1 MNYIEGA
8 LSDGEKIVYEAH
20 FHILVYV
27 LAWSLMIG
35 LVLLAG
41 AALVSFSS
49 PVSWIAVGAC
59 VIGIGFVAYRMLP
72 IWTTEIGVTSD
83 RLIIRRGWIS
93 RAVNELPLESVEKV
107 NFQQGV
113 LGRIFNFGSII
124 IYGKGTEE
132 LVLPVIADPGVFVKE
147 LENASNYW
155 REEVSDPEPATALDG
170 KTTAHDRVKEADH
183 P

>member
-20 FHILVYV
+20 FHILLYV
-27 LAWSLMIG
+27 FAWTLMIG
-35 LVLLAG
+35 LALLAG
-41 AALVSFSS
+41 VAFIVVSS

-59 VIGIGFVAYRMLP
+59 IIGIGFVAYRMLP
-72 IWTTEIGVTSD
+72 IWTTEIGATSD
-83 RLIIRRGWIS
+83 RLIIKRGWLS

-113 LGRIFNFGSII
+113 LGRMCNFGSII

-132 LVLPVIADPGVFVKE
+132 LVLPVIADPRVFVKE

-170 KTTAHDRVKEADH
+170 KTTAHDRVNEADNA
-183 P
+183 